1 MECKAIC
8 YAVSDPFTRIA
19 VRKMKAFCIQWDID
33 YDDVPE
39 RFEFSDGN
47 SKLAP
52 DGIVSFNLI
61 PLVTCPFAGACAGI
75 CYAQSGHQWFRSSK
89 LMRIGQFKASL
100 SPMFVPRMSALIQ
113 GKAIP
118 RIRFHDS
125 GDFYSPEYL
134 AKVMSIARACP
145 STRFYVYT
153 KSIAWVQAYV
163 DSEGLPSNVAVIQSR
178 GGKQD
183 HLIREDLGEAR
194 IFPDI
199 ESLRAAGY
207 SDTSESDMPA
217 LRGDLKIGLVVHG
230 AKKNKYIQKQFI

>member
-1 MECKAIC
+1 MSDIYTLQAI
-8 YAVSDPFTRIA
+8 
-19 VRKMKAFCIQWDID
+19 RKMRAFCKKWDIE

-47 SKLAP
+47 SKLIP

-61 PLVTCPFAGACAGI
+61 PLVTCPFAGSCASI
-75 CYAQSGHQWFRSSK
+75 CYAQSGPQWFRSGK
-89 LMRIGQFKASL
+89 LMRIGQFKATL
-100 SPMFVPRMSALIQ
+100 SRMFVQRMTAVIQ

-134 AKVMSIARACP
+134 TKVMGIARACP

-153 KSIAWVQAYV
+153 KSIQWALAYV
-163 DSEGLPSNVAVIQSR
+163 DAHGLPSNVSVIQSR

-183 HLIREDLGEAR
+183 KLIRDDLGEAK

-199 ESLRAAGY
+199 KSLRAAGY

-217 LRGDLKIGLVVHG
+217 LRGEKKIGLIVHG
-230 AKKNKYIQKQFI
+230 AKKNNYSQKYFI

>member
-1 MECKAIC
+1 M
-8 YAVSDPFTRIA
+8 SDIFTLQTI
-19 VRKMKAFCIQWDID
+19 RKMRSFCKKWDID
-33 YDDVPE
+33 YESVPE
-39 RFEFSDGN
+39 RFEFSEGN
-47 SKLAP
+47 QKLKP

-61 PLVTCPFAGACAGI
+61 PLVTCPFAGSCATI
-75 CYAQSGHQWFRSSK
+75 CYAQTGLQWMRSGK
-89 LMRIGQFKASL
+89 LMRIGQFKATL
-100 SPMFVPRMSALIQ
+100 SPSFVPRMTALIQ
-113 GKAIP
+113 GKGIP

-145 STRFYVYT
+145 ETRFYVYT

-163 DSEGLPSNVAVIQSR
+163 DSEGLPSNVSVIQSR

-183 HLIREDLGEAR
+183 RLIRDDLGEAK

-217 LRGDLKIGLVVHG
+217 LRGEKKIGLVVHG
-230 AKKNKYIQKQFI
+230 AKKNNYSEKYFI

>member
-1 MECKAIC
+1 M
-8 YAVSDPFTRIA
+8 SDIFTLQTI
-19 VRKMKAFCIQWDID
+19 RKMRAFCKRWGID

-75 CYAQSGHQWFRSSK
+75 CYAQSGPQWFRSGK
-89 LMRIGQFKASL
+89 LMRIGMFKASL
-100 SPMFVPRMSALIQ
+100 SPIFVQRMTAVIQ

-153 KSIAWVQAYV
+153 KSIAWVQAY
-163 DSEGLPSNVAVIQSR
+163 DSEGLPSNVSVIQSR

-183 HLIREDLGEAR
+183 HLIREDLGEAK
-194 IFPDI
+194 IFPDL
-199 ESLRAAGY
+199 ESLKAAGY

-217 LRGDLKIGLVVHG
+217 LRGDLKIGLIVHG
-230 AKKNKYIQKQFI
+230 ARKNSYKAEKFIGG